1 MRADARVLAPCQL
14 VVLVGIGNVPAIGG
28 DFLLPVV
35 RRIAGDPVGAVLPP
49 VVRLTLLALRW
60 ASLMA

>member
-1 MRADARVLAPCQL
+1 MPCQL

-28 DFLLPVV
+28 VRLFPVV
-35 RRIAGDPVGAVLPP
+35 DRIGGDPVGAVLPP
-49 VVRLTLLALRW
+49 VVRLTLLALRC